1 MRRAIPGLT
10 MSEIRPADSAVEA
23 AFAQVL
29 AAEASARSSVEAA
42 RQQAAQIEED
52 ERRHARARAE
62 RTRRRIAAIRAAFER
77 RLQAE
82 LATMAEQGAA
92 LAVNPAP
99 APADVRRLDLALQ
112 QVATELTG
120 GAR

>member
-1 MRRAIPGLT
+1 
-10 MSEIRPADSAVEA
+10 MSEIRPPDSNVEA

-29 AAEASARSSVEAA
+29 AAEASARSGVEAA

-52 ERRHARARAE
+52 ERMRARARAE
-62 RTRRRIAAIRAAFER
+62 RTRRRIAVIRAVFER

-82 LATMAEQGAA
+82 LAVLAEQGAA
-92 LAVNPAP
+92 LAANPAP
-99 APADVRRLDLALQ
+99 VAADLERLDLALQ
-112 QVATELTG
+112 QVTADLTG